1 MLLKNAP
8 HTMNMVSNWTFDYS
22 IERAMYPVPCLK
34 ENKFHIPIG
43 RVNNA
48 IGDKKML
55 AISKGKH

>member
-1 MLLKNAP
+1 
-8 HTMNMVSNWTFDYS
+8 MVSNWTFDYS

-48 IGDKKML
+48 FGDKKML
-55 AISKGKH
+55 AISKRKH